1 MSLCNCFLKL
11 FIDIFW
17 FILVFFA
24 FHLYMVV
31 FLGCTPSSIRKGK
44 KIQNHTHTLLPTRC
58 PCICFFALLVS
69 LSFFCSSILICRCA
83 HVSLASFS
91 ESPNSLALAAHCLFS
106 CHTLHLPCDD
116 AMPSDSSISR
126 STRPFTFWHQLSLT
140 LWLLIQIEKFQL
152 VDYW

>member
-1 MSLCNCFLKL
+1 MQLFFEALHWYLLIYSSIFCFPPLHDSLSRLHPQKHKEGKKNTKSHPHSAAHKMSL
-11 FIDIFW
+11 
-17 FILVFFA
+17 
-24 FHLYMVV
+24 YM
-31 FLGCTPSSIRKGK
+31 
-44 KIQNHTHTLLPTRC
+44 
-58 PCICFFALLVS
+58 FFALLVS